1 MTLDELILPES
12 VLCNAQ
18 ARSKKHCLEILS
30 ELLANTAPDVPNEEI
45 FSRLVERER
54 FGCTGLEKGTAFPH
68 CRIDGL
74 KQSSGALIKL
84 SAPVDFDSA
93 DGESVDLVIG
103 LMVPA
108 EMDDSHFADVELITR
123 LLEDDDLR
131 AELRDANSSKELYER
146 LLASDEQSSGTSTD
160 TAGDTAGSGDA
171 SDSAGASE

>member
-30 ELLANTAPDVPNEEI
+30 ELLANTAPDIPNEEI

-54 FGCTGLEKGTAFPH
+54 LGCTGLEKGTAFPH

-74 KQSSGALIKL
+74 EQSSGALVKL
-84 SAPVDFDSA
+84 SEPVDFDSA
-93 DGESVDLVIG
+93 DGEMVDLVIG

-123 LLEDDDLR
+123 LLDNDDLR
-131 AELRDANSSKELYER
+131 AQLRDANSSKDLYAR
-146 LLASDEQSSGTSTD
+146 LLASDEQGAGRSFDKGEGTAD
-160 TAGDTAGSGDA
+160 SGDA
-171 SDSAGASE
+171 SE